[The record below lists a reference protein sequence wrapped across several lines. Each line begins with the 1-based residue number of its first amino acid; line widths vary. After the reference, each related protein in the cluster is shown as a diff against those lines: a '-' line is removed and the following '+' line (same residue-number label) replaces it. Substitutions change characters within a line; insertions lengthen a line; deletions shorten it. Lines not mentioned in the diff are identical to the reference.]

1 MGELR
6 ERVWGV
12 ISERGCETAGVDYAE
27 AARLVRE
34 LREARISGL
43 CIVTDGVARQ
53 LAPAR
58 NPRADESSETKPAR
72 IAP

>member
-1 MGELR
+1 MAELR

-12 ISERGCETAGVDYAE
+12 ISERGCERAGVDYAE

-43 CIVTDGVARQ
+43 CIVTEQTARQ
-53 LAPAR
+53 LAPVQPTAQAIHSPQQ
-58 NPRADESSETKPAR
+58 N
-72 IAP
+72 